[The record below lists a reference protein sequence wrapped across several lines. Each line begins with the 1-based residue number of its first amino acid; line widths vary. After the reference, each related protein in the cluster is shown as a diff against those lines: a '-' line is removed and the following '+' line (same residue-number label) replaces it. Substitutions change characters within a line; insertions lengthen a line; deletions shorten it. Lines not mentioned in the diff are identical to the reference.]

1 MCIKLATVIIRL
13 KFMLV
18 FCLYENLSL
27 NSNPI
32 STDSFL
38 KDNLEKYLTCTFKN
52 KINKFKSNHDEDE
65 VQVTNVLFVS
75 KQMP

>member
-1 MCIKLATVIIRL
+1 
-13 KFMLV
+13 MLV

-38 KDNLEKYLTCTFKN
+38 KDDLEKYLTCTFKN